1 MRKARFTEHQI
12 IAVLKSVEAGRTV
25 KDVCREAG
33 RTVKDVCR
41 EAGISEASYYNWKA
55 KFGGMEASDIK
66 KMKDLEDENRRLKQM
81 FADLSLECSAL
92 KDVIEKK
99 PLKPAIKRELV
110 SYLTAQFAMS
120 LRQACRI
127 LSLSRTV
134 FRYQPDTQRDEPV
147 IMALTVAA
155 ERYPRYGFKKLFQV
169 LRRQG
174 KSWNHKRVHRIY
186 CLLKLNFRRKGKQRL
201 PVRNP
206 VPLVTPEAMNQSW
219 SIDFMHDALVC
230 GRRFRTFN
238 VVDDFNREALAI
250 EINRNI
256 PAQRIIRVLDRIV
269 ANRVYPLKMRM
280 DDGPELVSRA
290 LAQWAEEHGVQLEF
304 IKPGK
309 PTQNAFIERFNR
321 TYRTEILDF
330 YLFRTL
336 NEAREITERWLIE
349 YNNERPHESL
359 NNLTPEEYR
368 LMAEKPELSESAWN

>member
-1 MRKARFTEHQI
+1 MVSVPTILLSASQQVSQVRFCGNSCI
-12 IAVLKSVEAGRTV
+12 RG
-25 KDVCREAG
+25 
-33 RTVKDVCR
+33 
-41 EAGISEASYYNWKA
+41 
-55 KFGGMEASDIK
+55 
-66 KMKDLEDENRRLKQM
+66 
-81 FADLSLECSAL
+81 
-92 KDVIEKK
+92 
-99 PLKPAIKRELV
+99 ELV

-120 LRQACRI
+120 LRQACRT

-134 FRYQPDTQRDEPV
+134 FRYQPDTRRDEPV

-174 KSWNHKRVHRIY
+174 NSWNHKRVHRIY

-206 VPLVTPEAMNQSW
+206 APLATPEAMNQSW
-219 SIDFMHDALVC
+219 SIDSLMC

-250 EINRNI
+250 EIDLNI
-256 PAQRIIRVLDRIV
+256 PAQRVVRVLDRIV
-269 ANRVYPLKMRM
+269 ANRGYPLKMRM
-280 DDGPELVSRA
+280 DNGPELVSLA
-290 LAQWAEEHGVQLEF
+290 LAQWAEEHGVMMEF

-309 PTQNAFIERFNR
+309 PTQNTFIERFNR

-330 YLFRTL
+330 YLFRTQ
-336 NEAREITERWLIE
+336 NEAREITERWLTE
-349 YNNERPHESL
+349 YNSERPHESL

-368 LMAEKPELSESAWN
+368 LMAEKPELSKSAWN

>member
-1 MRKARFTEHQI
+1 
-12 IAVLKSVEAGRTV
+12 
-25 KDVCREAG
+25 
-33 RTVKDVCR
+33 
-41 EAGISEASYYNWKA
+41 
-55 KFGGMEASDIK
+55 
-66 KMKDLEDENRRLKQM
+66 
-81 FADLSLECSAL
+81 
-92 KDVIEKK
+92 
-99 PLKPAIKRELV
+99 
-110 SYLTAQFAMS
+110 MS
-120 LRQACRI
+120 IRQACRT

-134 FRYQPDTQRDEPV
+134 FRYQPDTRRDEAV
-147 IMALTVAA
+147 IQRLTEVA

-174 KSWNHKRVHRIY
+174 HVWNHKRVYRIY

-206 VPLVTPEAMNQSW
+206 APLATPEALNQSW
-219 SIDFMHDALVC
+219 SIDFMHDALTC

-250 EINRNI
+250 EIDLNI
-256 PAQRIIRVLDRIV
+256 PAQRVVRVLDRIV
-269 ANRVYPLKMRM
+269 ANRGYPLKMRM
-280 DDGPELVSRA
+280 DNGPELIS
-290 LAQWAEEHGVQLEF
+290 LAQWAEDHGVMLEF

-336 NEAREITERWLIE
+336 NEVREITERWLNE
-349 YNNERPHESL
+349 YNSERPHESL

-368 LMAEKPELSESAWN
+368 LMAEKPEISKSAWN